1 MENEDKKYVVPGR
14 ISIDKLKEEQKELVE
29 AQKASKFE
37 PKSKKLLNAM
47 SMFSIATDF
56 GLIIAVPLIVFTY
69 LGKWLDNKYSQKYF
83 ILIAIILAITTSSV
97 GIYKQIKKLK
107 ELTK

>member
-1 MENEDKKYVVPGR
+1 MEKDEKNYVVPGR
-14 ISIDKLKEEQKELVE
+14 ISIEQLKKEQKELAE
-29 AQKASKFE
+29 AQKVSKLE
-37 PKSKKLLNAM
+37 PKSKSLLNAM

-83 ILIAIILAITTSSV
+83 ILIAIILAITTSSI
-97 GIYKQIKKLK
+97 GIYKQIKKFK